1 MEATKFYVVASYTT
15 YDGVMGYYPKYFR
28 IYSTTPSRAD
38 LTEWRDIL
46 MKRISKTLPKKIITN
61 VTICFFSPVKELNPQ
76 DEE

>member
-15 YDGVMGYYPKYFR
+15 YDGVMGYFPKYFR

-38 LTEWRDIL
+38 LTEWKDIL
-46 MKRISKTLPKKIITN
+46 MRRISKALPKKNITD
-61 VTICFFSPVKELNPQ
+61 VVICFFSPVKELNPQ